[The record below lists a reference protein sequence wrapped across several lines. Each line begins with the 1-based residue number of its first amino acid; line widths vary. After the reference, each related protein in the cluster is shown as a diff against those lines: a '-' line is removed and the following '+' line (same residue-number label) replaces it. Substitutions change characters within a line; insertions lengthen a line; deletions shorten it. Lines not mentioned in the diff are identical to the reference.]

1 MNLIQITSL
10 TKKRTKNILQ
20 DLLPDYKYQRV
31 TNQGLVILKKRWWS
45 LKKTIVTISD
55 LYLSVFPKAIA
66 DRLKQKN
73 LGEGFISLFNNDI
86 YVMLQLKA
94 YKKDIDIVDY
104 IWQKYNTLLREVP
117 VITITTSEF
126 ILEDESERYLPVL
139 SPVSN
144 FYIPGFEKLIKR
156 MKKKDSAESLIGKI
170 SKIQLRIPQRFVGT
184 VQLRLA

>member
-20 DLLPDYKYQRV
+20 DLLPEYKYQKV

-45 LKKTIVTISD
+45 FKKTIVTISD
-55 LYLSVFPKAIA
+55 LYLSVFPKALA
-66 DRLKQKN
+66 DRLKQKG

-94 YKKDIDIVDY
+94 YKKEVNIVDY
-104 IWQKYNTLLREVP
+104 IWNKYNTLLREVP
-117 VITITTSEF
+117 IITTTTSEF
-126 ILEDESERYLPVL
+126 ILEIADERYLPVL
-139 SPVSN
+139 SPVST
-144 FYIPGFEKLIKR
+144 FYIPGFERLIKR

-170 SKIQLRIPQRFVGT
+170 SKIQLRIPRYLVST